1 MKRIILSMAVML
13 TLGATAAFAG
23 SEGNKK
29 AQQVFQEE
37 FKGAEQV
44 KWTEVNEFSKA
55 NFVLAG
61 HRTEAWFGADGELI
75 GTIRDIFYNQLPVV
89 VMRSLD
95 KEFLNADIIDLREAT
110 GQKGTRYNLTIEKE
124 GKKFKVSVAADGDI
138 VELKKLKK

>member
-61 HRTEAWFGADGELI
+61 HRTEAWFSADGELI

-95 KEFLNADIIDLREAT
+95 KEFPGADIIDLREVN
-110 GQKGTRYNLTIEKE
+110 GQKGTRYNLTIERE

-138 VELKKLKK
+138 VEQKRLKK

>member
-44 KWTEVNEFSKA
+44 KWTEVNEYSKV

-61 HRTEAWFGADGELI
+61 HRTEAWFSADGELL
-75 GTIRDIFYNQLPVV
+75 GTIRDIFYNQLPVI

-95 KEFLNADIIDLREAT
+95 KEFSGADIIDLRETT

>member
-13 TLGATAAFAG
+13 TLGVTAAFAG

-44 KWTEVNEFSKA
+44 KWTEVNEFSKV

-61 HRTEAWFGADGELI
+61 HRTEAWFSADGELV
-75 GTIRDIFYNQLPVV
+75 GTVRDIFYNQLPFVV
-89 VMRSLD
+89 LRSLD
-95 KEFLNADIIDLREAT
+95 KKFPDATVIDLRETT
-110 GQKGTRYNLTIEKE
+110 GQKGTRYNLTMENA
-124 GKKFKVSVAADGDI
+124 GKKYKVSVAADGDI
-138 VELKKLKK
+138 VELKRVKK

>member
-1 MKRIILSMAVML
+1 MKRIILSLAVLL
-13 TLGATAAFAG
+13 TLGTTVVFAG

-44 KWTEVNEFSKA
+44 KWTEVGDYSKA
-55 NFVLAG
+55 NFLLAG
-61 HRTEAWFGADGELI
+61 HRTEAWFSPEGELV

-89 VMRSLD
+89 VMRTLD

-110 GQKGTRYNLTIEKE
+110 GQKGTRYNLTVEKE